1 VQRETVRYWAKI
13 SAYSVGQVLIY
24 HVGILFSL
32 FVLVMIR
39 SNVLQTPIYFIF
51 YLLPLQ
57 ATLIRRGRQA
67 FLVTAVISLSLLL
80 LFRLYMA
87 SSLIQGM
94 EEMAIRTP
102 ENPLFSGVGSVVTP
116 LIAIELLT
124 LAALVGGLIFV
135 DFYREPG
142 WRTIY
147 RLLGATGGASAVG
160 VVLVLILGGN
170 SEFIASLERMFAEVM
185 RYFRDM
191 MAEVSEAQS
200 AEPAPA
206 VTPMTRDLL
215 MKGFWHYVLSGF
227 MFGYFI
233 NLSITVYLGRLWE
246 ARTFGAGQRLPR
258 LKEFSIP
265 EAFVWPL
272 IACWAVVLLGRF
284 QDLRGIEIVALNGGL
299 ILLFLYGLQGIGIL
313 RHLVDKH
320 GLRRRF
326 NMIAIL
332 VVILMLIFPPL
343 AILLL
348 VLVPG
353 LGVSEI
359 WIKFRQT
366 RKE

>member
-1 VQRETVRYWAKI
+1 
-13 SAYSVGQVLIY
+13 
-24 HVGILFSL
+24 
-32 FVLVMIR
+32 
-39 SNVLQTPIYFIF
+39 
-51 YLLPLQ
+51 
-57 ATLIRRGRQA
+57 
-67 FLVTAVISLSLLL
+67 
-80 LFRLYMA
+80 
-87 SSLIQGM
+87 
-94 EEMAIRTP
+94 
-102 ENPLFSGVGSVVTP
+102 
-116 LIAIELLT
+116 
-124 LAALVGGLIFV
+124 
-135 DFYREPG
+135 
-142 WRTIY
+142 
-147 RLLGATGGASAVG
+147 
-160 VVLVLILGGN
+160 
-170 SEFIASLERMFAEVM
+170 
-185 RYFRDM
+185 
-191 MAEVSEAQS
+191 
-200 AEPAPA
+200 
-206 VTPMTRDLL
+206 

-258 LKEFSIP
+258 LKEFMIP
-265 EAFVWPL
+265 EIFVWPL